1 MKVTDKTLV
10 LVGLLAFFVSLG
22 CVSFVLVELGGVDGI
37 TGFATTNTTYG
48 YVNVTVL
55 GSVAVTLVQD
65 TVEFGSGALGSGTKY
80 VNSSNLNSGNPSGF
94 SKPGPFHLRNDGNV
108 YVNVTVNGSD
118 ATEFFGVPGQVYKY
132 GMESGNDGALV
143 TVCGNYSGGS
153 NDRDRWNYAESNSS
167 QIGVAFSSGETHDT
181 LCPNMSYSA
190 GTDELNVSIFLE
202 ITNDTGNGTYE
213 DKLEFMVISL
223 EHS

>member
-65 TVEFGSGALGSGTKY
+65 TVNFGSGTLSASKLY
-80 VNSSNLNSGNPSGF
+80 VNSSGLNTGNPNQF
-94 SKPGPFHLRNDGNV
+94 DTPGAFHLRNDGNV
-108 YVNVTVNGSD
+108 YVNVTVNGST
-118 ATEFFGVPGQVYKY
+118 AVQFFGVSGQAYKY
-132 GMESGNDGALV
+132 AIEDGNDGASYL
-143 TVCGNYSGGS
+143 TVCHNVSGGTGV
-153 NDRDRWNYAESNSS
+153 NDETYAAGG
-167 QIGVAFSSGETHDT
+167 IAFINTHT
-181 LCPNMSYSA
+181 TVCPNMSYA
-190 GTDELNVSIFLE
+190 TGEDEFNVSIFLE
-202 ITNDTGNGTYE
+202 ITNDTVNGSYSDT
-213 DKLEFMVISL
+213 LEFQIMSL

>member
-1 MKVTDKTLV
+1 MKVSDRTLV
-10 LVGLLAFFVSLG
+10 WVGLLAFFVSLG

-37 TGFATTNTTYG
+37 TGFATTNVTYG

-55 GSVAVTLVQD
+55 SSVAVTLVVD

-80 VNSSNLNSGNPSGF
+80 INSSNSNSGNPSGF

-108 YVNVTVNGSD
+108 YVNVTVNGST
-118 ATEFFGVPGQVYKY
+118 ATEFFGVAGQQYRY

-143 TVCGNYSGGS
+143 TVCGNYSLGS
-153 NDRDRWNYAESNSS
+153 VDRYRWNYAESNSS
-167 QIGVAFSSGETHDT
+167 QIGVDFTIGETHDM

-190 GTDELNVSIFLE
+190 SADELNVSIFLE
-202 ITNDTGNGTYE
+202 ITNSTANGTYE
-213 DKLEFMVISL
+213 DKLEFMIISL